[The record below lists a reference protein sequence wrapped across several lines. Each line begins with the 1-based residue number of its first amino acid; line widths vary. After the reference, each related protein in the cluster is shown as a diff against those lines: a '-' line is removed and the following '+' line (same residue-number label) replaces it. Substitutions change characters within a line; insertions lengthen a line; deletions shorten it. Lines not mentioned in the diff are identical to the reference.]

1 MMAFTHLLLSVAVAA
16 VVSPLVG
23 EHVAFP
29 LLLGTV
35 VVGGVAPDFDLLAR
49 HRRTLHYPVGYP
61 LLAFGCLATFWSTGA
76 PTALLGTLLFAAA
89 ALHVFGDLLGG
100 SAETAPWDPVTEFG
114 VYNHLLGRWHRPR
127 RLVHYSG
134 SPGDLLLAWAFAAVV
149 LAASGDPVLD
159 AAVVGL
165 AGLAGVYTLARRR
178 LHSLAVGLERLL
190 PARIRRLVPVVTVEE
205 SEGGGTTV
213 AIRLSR

>member
-23 EHVAFP
+23 EYVAFP
-29 LLLGTV
+29 LLLATV
-35 VVGGVAPDFDLLAR
+35 VVGGVAPDLDLLAR
-49 HRRTLHYPVGYP
+49 HRRTLHYPFGYP
-61 LLAFGCLATFWSTGA
+61 LLALGSLGTFWSTGA
-76 PTALLGTLLFAAA
+76 TAALLGTLLFAAA
-89 ALHVFGDLLGG
+89 TLHVFGDLLGG

-114 VYNHLLGRWHRPR
+114 VYNHLLGWWHRPR
-127 RLVHYSG
+127 RLIRYSG
-134 SPGDLLLAWAFAAVV
+134 SPGDLLLAWAFA
-149 LAASGDPVLD
+149 LAALAVSGDPVLD

-178 LHSLAVGLERLL
+178 LQSLAVGLEWLL
-190 PARIRRLVPVVTVEE
+190 PARIQRLVPVVTVEE

-213 AIRLSR
+213 AIRLRR